1 MEACNLLTYGTVDA
15 RNAIELVQGHGLNK
29 SDLLKLGSRVTT
41 VSSSLRRTIGSYEQ
55 ISRVPQLVNQPTPDS
70 NIYPFP
76 LTLDF
81 AAVVYSKYS
90 ATATVLYL
98 FIHPVV
104 AALDHN
110 DKDVSCARLLSPSLG
125 ACDGALERERRRMA
139 THYPSP
145 PNRSNCECTGWEGGN
160 KRLELRAR
168 CPSSS
173 KVTPPSKNR
182 AHVAHLAL
190 AIISSSAANDSSR
203 IVPLTAVQSCT
214 CFHLNVHEVYGK
226 YTPSA
231 SPDSSHRG
239 PQPRDSTRRQRRVSR
254 GPRSIDAARSAPLG
268 TADGAVR
275 RSLALALSS
284 SSLAWIWGSLAR
296 IQAALV
302 TSAKTLR
309 SLRESGG
316 WGSFLVATGELL
328 TNDNGEQTFHL
339 TGLFYRT
346 IRVVENGTKV
356 VYVCDGRPPGMNRA
370 VLKERGGRRKE
381 AVEGGEEAKEVG
393 TADDISRFT
402 RRKVKLLGRHYLE
415 PIKGVCAASTGASR
429 RLSNISERNKPSE
442 APSDPESEDDD
453 EKSAHDDENSDGGN
467 LREDVP
473 ATSDSDLPPTS
484 DGAAD
489 VDNSDDDDTPSS
501 KGKGRAKATASDS
514 KSKAKASK
522 KSKPSGKKADEAK
535 GSKKGKGKGKGKA
548 GITIPEEWPWEEAKM
563 FEKPDV
569 IAADKVEL
577 EWKAPD
583 VDGLVQFLVKDKGFN
598 EDRVRKGAEK
608 LAKFMNT
615 KQQGRL
621 DGFFTVKPK
630 PKEPA
635 GSAGKGKGKFKVD
648 DKKSG
653 AAKGKTGGVKRKAS
667 FERF

>member
-1 MEACNLLTYGTVDA
+1 MAAVCVCVCEAGSLEFVAAVNRVDVDLWTAGELKQRGAVRRFQARTNASSARLVSLLLILLVDA
-15 RNAIELVQGHGLNK
+15 SPLSIPAFINP
-29 SDLLKLGSRVTT
+29 
-41 VSSSLRRTIGSYEQ
+41 RR
-55 ISRVPQLVNQPTPDS
+55 
-70 NIYPFP
+70 
-76 LTLDF
+76 
-81 AAVVYSKYS
+81 
-90 ATATVLYL
+90 
-98 FIHPVV
+98 
-104 AALDHN
+104 
-110 DKDVSCARLLSPSLG
+110 RLLS
-125 ACDGALERERRRMA
+125 
-139 THYPSP
+139 
-145 PNRSNCECTGWEGGN
+145 
-160 KRLELRAR
+160 
-168 CPSSS
+168 CPC
-173 KVTPPSKNR
+173 
-182 AHVAHLAL
+182 AHLAL

-284 SSLAWIWGSLAR
+284 SSLAWIWGCSSSRPSLRPCPRSSRGWSFSVFAVVFISSCPHSYTAGSLSGSMR
-296 IQAALV
+296 VVLSWWGRGMHVERRMEYVAFSIPCHPSVPGIVGAY
-302 TSAKTLR
+302 KLR
-309 SLRESGG
+309 SLPRRKRCTGSLRESGG

-402 RRKVKLLGRHYLE
+402 RRKVKVTPRRMPATVDVNWHAQEGGRCMAALDLFGSPPLVLLGRHYLE

-569 IAADKVEL
+569 IAADKVE
-577 EWKAPD
+577 
-583 VDGLVQFLVKDKGFN
+583 V
-598 EDRVRKGAEK
+598 
-608 LAKFMNT
+608 
-615 KQQGRL
+615 
-621 DGFFTVKPK
+621 
-630 PKEPA
+630 
-635 GSAGKGKGKFKVD
+635 S
-648 DKKSG
+648 
-653 AAKGKTGGVKRKAS
+653 
-667 FERF
+667 